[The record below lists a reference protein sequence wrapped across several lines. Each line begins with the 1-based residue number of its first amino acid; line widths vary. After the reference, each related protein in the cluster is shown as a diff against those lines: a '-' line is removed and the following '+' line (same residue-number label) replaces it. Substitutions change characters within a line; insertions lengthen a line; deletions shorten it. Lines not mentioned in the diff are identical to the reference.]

1 MCHRLIRWISG
12 LVEKNV
18 KSVDVE
24 ERVSIGKEHGRL
36 VAVRVSVC
44 VQLGGRRLVTKN
56 FAKYTHPATLVNVCV
71 FRGLHRLTGDEERR
85 LATCEERETL
95 PSLVR

>member
-1 MCHRLIRWISG
+1 MR
-12 LVEKNV
+12 KNV

-24 ERVSIGKEHGRL
+24 ERVSTGKEHGRL

-71 FRGLHRLTGDEERR
+71 FRGLHRLTGDEEAGD
-85 LATCEERETL
+85 L
-95 PSLVR
+95 

>member
-1 MCHRLIRWISG
+1 MR
-12 LVEKNV
+12 KNV

-71 FRGLHRLTGDEERR
+71 FRGLHRLTGDEEAGD
-85 LATCEERETL
+85 L
-95 PSLVR
+95 

>member
-1 MCHRLIRWISG
+1 MDFASITACHRLIRWISA
-12 LVEKNV
+12 LVEKSV

-56 FAKYTHPATLVNVCV
+56 FAKYTHPATLVNACV
-71 FRGLHRLTGDEERR
+71 FRGLHRLTGDEEAGD
-85 LATCEERETL
+85 L
-95 PSLVR
+95 

>member
-1 MCHRLIRWISG
+1 MGSETTTANHRLIRWISG

-44 VQLGGRRLVTKN
+44 VQLGGRRLVTK
-56 FAKYTHPATLVNVCV
+56 KLCKVYSPCHSCECVSSVVYT
-71 FRGLHRLTGDEERR
+71 G
-85 LATCEERETL
+85 
-95 PSLVR
+95 

>member
-1 MCHRLIRWISG
+1 MDFASITMCHRLIRWISA

-36 VAVRVSVC
+36 VDVRVSVC
-44 VQLGGRRLVTKN
+44 VQLGDQKLCKVYSPCHSCECVSSVV
-56 FAKYTHPATLVNVCV
+56 YT
-71 FRGLHRLTGDEERR
+71 G
-85 LATCEERETL
+85 
-95 PSLVR
+95 

>member
-1 MCHRLIRWISG
+1 MDFASITMCHRLIRWISA

-44 VQLGGRRLVTKN
+44 VQLGGRRLVTK
-56 FAKYTHPATLVNVCV
+56 KLCKVYSPCHSCECVSSVVYT
-71 FRGLHRLTGDEERR
+71 G
-85 LATCEERETL
+85 
-95 PSLVR
+95 

>member
-1 MCHRLIRWISG
+1 MDFASITMCHRLIRWISG

-56 FAKYTHPATLVNVCV
+56 FAKYTLVNVCV
-71 FRGLHRLTGDEERR
+71 FRGLHRLTGDEEAGD
-85 LATCEERETL
+85 L
-95 PSLVR
+95 

>member
-1 MCHRLIRWISG
+1 MDFASITMCHRLIRWISG

-44 VQLGGRRLVTKN
+44 VQLGGRRLVTK
-56 FAKYTHPATLVNVCV
+56 KLCKVYSPCHSCECVCV
-71 FRGLHRLTGDEERR
+71 FRGLHRLTGDGEAGD
-85 LATCEERETL
+85 L
-95 PSLVR
+95 